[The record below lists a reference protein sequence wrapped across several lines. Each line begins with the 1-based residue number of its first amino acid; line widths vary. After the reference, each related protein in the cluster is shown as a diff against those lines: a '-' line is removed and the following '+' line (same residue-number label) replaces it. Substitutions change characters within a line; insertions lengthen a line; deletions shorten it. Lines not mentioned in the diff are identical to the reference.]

1 MDLTEPYRHSQFLT
15 LYSPNGKYLASYHL
29 AEEGFT
35 RLHPSAPIQPHEQGG
50 RGVIVFRFAATMQVM
65 RVIEIRLFRDS
76 LPTINEIGWSP
87 DSTMLLAA
95 CPITGTVL
103 VFSVEDEGFKATITA
118 PGIVSAG
125 SYSGGGGGSPNGSGG
140 VGHRGSSSPKA
151 EAAAAKAAQALR
163 ALGYTPPGAEIL
175 RGIRFSAD
183 SRHVLI
189 WEDHLLRLSIWSL
202 ENHNITIPTYSISAP
217 PRSPSSHAQQ
227 QQQQPERQVG
237 AKVYG
242 IQHPKAMSKS
252 SITSASVPPYST
264 LGTTA
269 TSAAGPQSQY
279 AHNVRGDLQYFAIVE
294 RNSKECRDYV
304 SIYATENYWNG
315 PPIHSF
321 GVAEGEGGLKDVDGI
336 VWSPDGRYLI
346 LWENPYLGFKIA
358 AYMMDGRCVGSYE
371 VKPEGEHQQP
381 AHGQGSGVLPGFSRG
396 GGGMGVKSVC
406 WHPKSKLL
414 ALGGYD
420 QKIRIL
426 NHLTWKPILEFN
438 HVAHAHYGPKT
449 VLWRESD
456 STVAV
461 TGSVRQQGGI
471 EYTMVI
477 EQSAWV
483 LPTIRIDTQKP
494 NAKIG
499 VGWCDFNCDGTLLA
513 SRNDSMP
520 NVLWI
525 WSMTEL
531 RLIVIIQQQ
540 SPIRVI
546 RWDPTT
552 PSRIVWC
559 CGSSR
564 VYTWRAGTSAT
575 TAAISD
581 AQQQQ
586 LGGSVEAVEVP
597 AENFVVSSLKWCP
610 DGKGLLLLDKDLF
623 CIGFPIEDGDQH
635 TIHDNTASIFQ
646 RLR

>member
-1 MDLTEPYRHSQFLT
+1 MDFTEPYKHSQFLT

-65 RVIEIRLFRDS
+65 RAIEIRLFRDS
-76 LPTINEIGWSP
+76 LPTISEIGWSP
-87 DSTMLLAA
+87 DSSMLLAA
-95 CPITGTVL
+95 CPVTGTVL
-103 VFSVEDEGFKATITA
+103 VFSVEEEGFKATITA
-118 PGIVSAG
+118 PGIVTNASASVGG
-125 SYSGGGGGSPNGSGG
+125 SPGSPNGSMGG
-140 VGHRGSSSPKA
+140 HHRSNSQKA
-151 EAAAAKAAQALR
+151 EAAAAKASQALK

-175 RGIRFSAD
+175 RGVRFSAD
-183 SRHVLI
+183 SRHILM

-202 ENHNITIPTYSISAP
+202 ENHHNNVPTYSISAQPQSP
-217 PRSPSSHAQQ
+217 PRTQQ
-227 QQQQPERQVG
+227 QQRQAG
-237 AKVYG
+237 ARVYG

-252 SITSASVPPYST
+252 FVTSASVPPYST

-279 AHNVRGDLQYFAIVE
+279 ACSVRGDLQYFAVVE
-294 RNSKECRDYV
+294 RNSKECRDSV

-321 GVAEGEGGLKDVDGI
+321 GVAEGEGGLKDVEGI
-336 VWSPDGRYLI
+336 VWSPDGRYLV
-346 LWENPYLGFKIA
+346 LWENPLLGFKMA
-358 AYMMDGRCVGSYE
+358 AYSMDGRCVGSYE
-371 VKPEGEHQQP
+371 VKLDGEHQP
-381 AHGQGSGVLPGFSRG
+381 VHNHGTLPGFSHG

-420 QKIRIL
+420 QKIRIM

-461 TGSVRQQGGI
+461 TGSVRQQSGI

-499 VGWCDFNCDGTLLA
+499 VGWCDFSSDGSLLA

-540 SPIRVI
+540 SPIRVV
-546 RWDPTT
+546 RWDPNT

-564 VYTWRAGTSAT
+564 VYSWRAG
-575 TAAISD
+575 
-581 AQQQQ
+581 QQQQ
-586 LGGSVEAVEVP
+586 QQQGGFVEAVEVP

-610 DGKGLLLLDKDLF
+610 DGRGLLLLDKDMY
-623 CIGFPIEDGDQH
+623 CIGFPIEDEDQH

-646 RLR
+646 RPR

>member
-1 MDLTEPYRHSQFLT
+1 MDFTEPYRHSQFLT

-35 RLHPSAPIQPHEQGG
+35 RLHPSTPIQPHEHGG
-50 RGVIVFRFAATMQVM
+50 KGVIVFRFAATMQVM
-65 RVIEIRLFRDS
+65 RAIEIRLFRDS

-87 DSTMLLAA
+87 DSKMLLAA

-103 VFSVEDEGFKATITA
+103 VFSVEEEGFRATITA
-118 PGIVSAG
+118 PGINTSVTH
-125 SYSGGGGGSPNGSGG
+125 GGGISGSNSGTGSLRSH
-140 VGHRGSSSPKA
+140 GHKSDG
-151 EAAAAKAAQALR
+151 AKVLQGLK

-175 RGIRFSAD
+175 RGVRFSAD

-189 WEDHLLRLSIWSL
+189 WEDHLLRLTIWSL
-202 ENHNITIPTYSISAP
+202 ENLSSVPTYSISAP
-217 PRSPSSHAQQ
+217 PQSPPQTQQ
-227 QQQQPERQVG
+227 QQQQQRQLG
-237 AKVYG
+237 ARVYA
-242 IQHPKAMSKS
+242 IQHPKSMSKS
-252 SITSASVPPYST
+252 SVTSSSVPPYST

-279 AHNVRGDLQYFAIVE
+279 AHSLRGDLQYFAVVE

-321 GVAEGEGGLKDVDGI
+321 GVAEGEGGLKDVEGI
-336 VWSPDGRYLI
+336 VWSPDGRYLV
-346 LWENPYLGFKIA
+346 LWENPSLGFKMA
-358 AYMMDGRCVGSYE
+358 AYSMDGRCVGSYE
-371 VKPEGEHQQP
+371 VKPDIEQQP
-381 AHGQGSGVLPGFSRG
+381 VHSAGGGSPGFSHG

-420 QKIRIL
+420 QKIRIM
-426 NHLTWKPILEFN
+426 NHLTWKPVLEFN
-438 HVAHAHYGPKT
+438 HVAHVNYGPKT
-449 VLWRESD
+449 VLWREAD

-461 TGSVRQQGGI
+461 TGSVRVQGGI
-471 EYTMVI
+471 EYTMVD
-477 EQSAWV
+477 QPAWV
-483 LPTIRIDTQKP
+483 PTLRIDTHKP

-499 VGWCDFNCDGTLLA
+499 VGWCDFNSDGTLLA
-513 SRNDSMP
+513 SRNDNMP

-525 WSMTEL
+525 WSMAEL
-531 RLIVIIQQQ
+531 KPIVIIQQQ

-546 RWDPTT
+546 RWDPTS

-559 CGSSR
+559 CGSGR
-564 VYTWRAGTSAT
+564 VYSWRANATATATGNAGKGGT
-575 TAAISD
+575 
-581 AQQQQ
+581 
-586 LGGSVEAVEVP
+586 VEAIEVP

-610 DGKGLLLLDKDLF
+610 DGKGLLLLDKDMF
-623 CIGFPIEDGDQH
+623 CLGFPVEDEDQY

>member
-1 MDLTEPYRHSQFLT
+1 MKLFVFFYVVEKEARSYFLQPTRNATFAPQEGTKEEGMDFTEPYRHSQFLT

-125 SYSGGGGGSPNGSGG
+125 SYSGGGSGSPNGSGG
-140 VGHRGSSSPKA
+140 AGHRSSNSPKA

-175 RGIRFSAD
+175 RGVRFSAD

-217 PRSPSSHAQQ
+217 PRSPSSHVQ

-252 SITSASVPPYST
+252 FVTSVSVPPYST

-279 AHNVRGDLQYFAIVE
+279 AYSVRGDLQYFAIVE

-336 VWSPDGRYLI
+336 VWSPDRRYLI
-346 LWENPYLGFKIA
+346 LWENPYLGFKMA
-358 AYMMDGRCVGSYE
+358 AYSMDGRCVGSYE
-371 VKPEGEHQQP
+371 VKPDGEHQQP
-381 AHGQGSGVLPGFSRG
+381 AHGHGSGGFPGFSHG

-420 QKIRIL
+420 QKVQLFAKLINWSVEL
-426 NHLTWKPILEFN
+426 QKSTLTCLLIISSFVPFF
-438 HVAHAHYGPKT
+438 T
-449 VLWRESD
+449 VL
-456 STVAV
+456 
-461 TGSVRQQGGI
+461 
-471 EYTMVI
+471 
-477 EQSAWV
+477 
-483 LPTIRIDTQKP
+483 
-494 NAKIG
+494 
-499 VGWCDFNCDGTLLA
+499 F
-513 SRNDSMP
+513 
-520 NVLWI
+520 
-525 WSMTEL
+525 
-531 RLIVIIQQQ
+531 
-540 SPIRVI
+540 
-546 RWDPTT
+546 
-552 PSRIVWC
+552 
-559 CGSSR
+559 
-564 VYTWRAGTSAT
+564 
-575 TAAISD
+575 
-581 AQQQQ
+581 
-586 LGGSVEAVEVP
+586 
-597 AENFVVSSLKWCP
+597 
-610 DGKGLLLLDKDLF
+610 
-623 CIGFPIEDGDQH
+623 
-635 TIHDNTASIFQ
+635 
-646 RLR
+646 

>member
-1 MDLTEPYRHSQFLT
+1 MDFTEPYKHSQFLT

-50 RGVIVFRFAATMQVM
+50 RGVIVFRFAATMQIM

-76 LPTINEIGWSP
+76 LPTISEIGWSP
-87 DSTMLLAA
+87 DSSMLLAA
-95 CPITGTVL
+95 CPVTGTVL
-103 VFSVEDEGFKATITA
+103 VFSVEEEGFKATITA
-118 PGIVSAG
+118 PGIVTNSGASASG
-125 SYSGGGGGSPNGSGG
+125 SPGSPNGSMGG
-140 VGHRGSSSPKA
+140 HHRSNSQKA
-151 EAAAAKAAQALR
+151 EAAAAKASQALK

-175 RGIRFSAD
+175 RGVRFSAD
-183 SRHVLI
+183 SRHILI
-189 WEDHLLRLSIWSL
+189 WEDHLLRLSIWPL
-202 ENHNITIPTYSISAP
+202 ENQNSNVPTYSISAP
-217 PRSPSSHAQQ
+217 PQSPPRTQQ
-227 QQQQPERQVG
+227 QQRQVG
-237 AKVYG
+237 ARVFA

-252 SITSASVPPYST
+252 SVTSASVPPYST

-279 AHNVRGDLQYFAIVE
+279 AHSVRGDLQYFAVVE

-321 GVAEGEGGLKDVDGI
+321 GVAEGEGGLKDVEGI
-336 VWSPDGRYLI
+336 VWSPDGRYLV
-346 LWENPYLGFKIA
+346 LWENPLLGFKMA
-358 AYMMDGRCVGSYE
+358 AYSMDGRCVGSYE
-371 VKPEGEHQQP
+371 VKVDGEHQP
-381 AHGQGSGVLPGFSRG
+381 AHNHGTLPGFSHG

-420 QKIRIL
+420 QKIRIM

-461 TGSVRQQGGI
+461 TGSVRQQSGI

-499 VGWCDFNCDGTLLA
+499 VGWCDFNSDGTLLA

-525 WSMTEL
+525 WSMTKL
-531 RLIVIIQQQ
+531 RLVVIIQQQ

-546 RWDPTT
+546 RWDPNT
-552 PSRIVWC
+552 PSRIAWC

-564 VYTWRAGTSAT
+564 VYSWRAG
-575 TAAISD
+575 
-581 AQQQQ
+581 QQ
-586 LGGSVEAVEVP
+586 LLQQGGFVEAVEVP
-597 AENFVVSSLKWCP
+597 VENFVVSSLKWCP
-610 DGKGLLLLDKDLF
+610 DGRGLLLLDKDMY
-623 CIGFPIEDGDQH
+623 CIGFPIEDEDQH
-635 TIHDNTASIFQ
+635 TIHENTASIFQ

>member
-1 MDLTEPYRHSQFLT
+1 MDFTEPYRHSQFLT

-35 RLHPSAPIQPHEQGG
+35 RLHPSTPIQPHEQGG

-125 SYSGGGGGSPNGSGG
+125 SYSGGGGGSPNSSGG
-140 VGHRGSSSPKA
+140 TGHRGGNTPKA

-175 RGIRFSAD
+175 RGVRFSAD

-189 WEDHLLRLSIWSL
+189 WEDNLLRLSIWSL
-202 ENHNITIPTYSISAP
+202 EHHNVTIPTYSISAP
-217 PRSPSSHAQQ
+217 PRSPSSHVQLH
-227 QQQQPERQVG
+227 QQPERQVG
-237 AKVYG
+237 AKVFG

-252 SITSASVPPYST
+252 FVTSASVPPYST

-279 AHNVRGDLQYFAIVE
+279 AHSVRGDLQYFAIVE
-294 RNSKECRDYV
+294 RHKKECRDYV

-336 VWSPDGRYLI
+336 VWSPDGRYLV
-346 LWENPYLGFKIA
+346 LWENPYLGFKMA
-358 AYMMDGRCVGSYE
+358 AYSMDGRCVGSYE
-371 VKPEGEHQQP
+371 VKPDGEHQQP
-381 AHGQGSGVLPGFSRG
+381 THGHGSGGLPGFSHG

-477 EQSAWV
+477 EHSAWV

-513 SRNDSMP
+513 SRN
-520 NVLWI
+520 
-525 WSMTEL
+525 EL

-559 CGSSR
+559 CGSNR

-575 TAAISD
+575 TAAIGD

-610 DGKGLLLLDKDLF
+610 DGKGLLLLDKDMF